1 MGEMQTRHSKGGGR
15 WLFHLPRWTTPLGD
29 QGRTGHY
36 AVEQRALAMGDNQ
49 STVNNLNYSGLSIRE
64 IRSDASKTNLMVP
77 DVTGSQVKKKRTA
90 DPVQSLYV

>member
-1 MGEMQTRHSKGGGR
+1 
-15 WLFHLPRWTTPLGD
+15 
-29 QGRTGHY
+29 
-36 AVEQRALAMGDNQ
+36 MGDNQ